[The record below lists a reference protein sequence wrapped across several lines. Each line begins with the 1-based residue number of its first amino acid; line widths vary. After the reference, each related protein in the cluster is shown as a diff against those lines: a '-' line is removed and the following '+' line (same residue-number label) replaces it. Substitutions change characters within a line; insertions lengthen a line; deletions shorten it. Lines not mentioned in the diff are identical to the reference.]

1 MRAHWALNSFPNSR
15 VKLDTTTLVFCS
27 TFIFAWYLLLITATT
42 KNPALQRCDII
53 QRNVVWSNVETLT
66 TSSLRRV
73 QQMSSIAVSLLQ
85 TLKDLEAILRVQC
98 GTLEHLGTQFANRN
112 PRHYIWII
120 SPNVK
125 ICWISEDCEFLICI
139 SGWNFS
145 SRDHIWDLVPTSS
158 YSSLPWGAS
167 VDRPPVPVLFSVFG
181 NTPNPLFSFL
191 IPCQQSF

>member
-1 MRAHWALNSFPNSR
+1 MRAHWALNSCPNSR

-66 TSSLRRV
+66 TSSLRSV
-73 QQMSSIAVSLLQ
+73 QQMSSIAVSFPQ

-98 GTLEHLGTQFANRN
+98 SMPEHLGTQFGNCS
-112 PRHYIWII
+112 PRHYIWIV

-125 ICWISEDCEFLICI
+125 NLSNVGGLRIS
-139 SGWNFS
+139 
-145 SRDHIWDLVPTSS
+145 DLYFILCLWKYTQP
-158 YSSLPWGAS
+158 A
-167 VDRPPVPVLFSVFG
+167 
-181 NTPNPLFSFL
+181 
-191 IPCQQSF
+191 I